1 MGGAGFAVVDT
12 LDNDDLTGDCDTVDA
27 TEVVTIGDT
36 GYLQQDIT

>member
-12 LDNDDLTGDCDTVDA
+12 LDNDDLTGDCDTVDV

-36 GYLQQDIT
+36 GYLQ